1 MRCLQESPSD
11 FNMSQRS
18 QAEGTPTIRKVDTL
32 HAGGRDGEEQ
42 GKVRPAKLGVLLNVI
57 RAGDGLL
64 EEVVRPVK
72 DGYKEDVE
80 HFCECGLLKVSTS
93 VPDQA
98 GQT

>member
-1 MRCLQESPSD
+1 
-11 FNMSQRS
+11 
-18 QAEGTPTIRKVDTL
+18 
-32 HAGGRDGEEQ
+32 
-42 GKVRPAKLGVLLNVI
+42 VLLNVI